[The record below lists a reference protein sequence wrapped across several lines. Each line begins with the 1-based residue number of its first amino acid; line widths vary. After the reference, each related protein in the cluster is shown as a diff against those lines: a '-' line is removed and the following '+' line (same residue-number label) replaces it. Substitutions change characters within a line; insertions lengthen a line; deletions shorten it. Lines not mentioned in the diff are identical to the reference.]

1 MKISYKEPIPQRID
15 KYLASLDLAEIYS
28 RAYVDKLISKGNV
41 LVNGK
46 QEKKSYKLQAGDELE
61 ISFPEPPKNEIIPQ
75 EISLDIVWED
85 EYLLIVNK
93 PAGLTVHPAAGNPD
107 GTLVNGLVYHFKEK
121 LSKGTGDL
129 RPGIVHRLDKD
140 TSGLLIVAKDDRT
153 HARLSEMFQNRSIE
167 KTYLAITV
175 NAPSQTIGT
184 IDTII
189 DRSKTD
195 RKKMAVSSSGKRA
208 VTHYE
213 VLQDYDFFSVCRIN
227 LETGRTHQIR
237 VHFSHLNCPVLGDI
251 TYSSLKRTLNT
262 IPHNFH
268 KKAKHL
274 LANHLKRQALHAH
287 KLKFEH
293 PITGEEIEA
302 EAPIPDDMEYTIKWL
317 EKNFDV

>member
-1 MKISYKEPIPQRID
+1 MKITYKEPIPQRID
-15 KYLASLDLAEIYS
+15 KYLSSLDLPEIFS
-28 RAYVDKLISKGNV
+28 RAYVDKLITKGNV
-41 LVNGK
+41 QVNGK
-46 QEKKSYKLQAGDELE
+46 LEKKSYKLQTGDELE
-61 ISFPEPPKNEIIPQ
+61 ITFPEPPRNEIIPQ
-75 EISLDIVWED
+75 EIPLDIVWED

-107 GTLVNGLVYHFKEK
+107 GTLVNGLVYHFKEN
-121 LSKGTGDL
+121 LSTGVGDK

-153 HARLSEMFQNRSIE
+153 HAKLSEMFQERNIE
-167 KTYLAITV
+167 KIYLAITV

-184 IDTII
+184 IDTFI

-237 VHFSHLNCPVLGDI
+237 VHFSHLNCPILGDI

-274 LANHLKRQALHAH
+274 LANHMQRQALHAH
-287 KLKFEH
+287 KLKFIH
-293 PITGEEIEA
+293 PIAGKEISV
-302 EAPIPDDMEYTIKWL
+302 EAPIPQDMEYTMNWL
-317 EKNFDV
+317 EKNFDI